1 MCAILDNNLGG
12 VVFGSN
18 PTQAAT
24 KFREWIE
31 GKNISLVVGG
41 HLKTELSRNRKIKEW
56 LSVGEQSG
64 FVKLIDDEKVKNET
78 TYLEENSLCESDDEH
93 VIALAKV
100 SGARLLYADDKKLEK
115 DFRNKKLI
123 DTPRGKIYPKEN
135 IQGGHRQWLDKN
147 KDICKRG
154 P

>member
-1 MCAILDNNLGG
+1 MCAILDNDVGG
-12 VVFGSN
+12 MVFGSN

-41 HLKTELSRNRKIKEW
+41 RLKTELSRNRKIKEW

-64 FVKLIDDEKVKNET
+64 FVKLINDDEVNART
-78 TYLEENSLCESDDEH
+78 TYLKDNSLCQSNDEH

-100 SGARLLYADDKKLEK
+100 SGARLLYTRDEDLKDDFLDGGLISAPGGKVYPERIKKH
-115 DFRNKKLI
+115 
-123 DTPRGKIYPKEN
+123 RG
-135 IQGGHRQWLDKN
+135 WLGKN
-147 KDICKRG
+147 KNLCN
-154 P
+154 